1 MDRRSSRAGDYRTAR
16 IGASVGLGGVLAL
29 MVILDALVP
38 SYDCD
43 PVIVAAL
50 VGAIIALLGV
60 AK

>member
-1 MDRRSSRAGDYRTAR
+1 M
-16 IGASVGLGGVLAL
+16 GLGGVLAL